1 MHTIIFSI
9 DPGATG
15 AMATI
20 GDGQL
25 LEVIDIP
32 TVGRGKKGKQ
42 EINGSDLAQ
51 RIRLTILENPTA
63 KFRAVIEDVHSMPKQ
78 GVASSFSFGQS
89 FGVAQGVLQALSI
102 PLTRVTPQKWKKHFS
117 LIGSE
122 KDAARGKV
130 IDLFPLAP
138 VTLKKHTGRAD
149 AILIG
154 LWCHQTESF

>member
-1 MHTIIFSI
+1 MNTIIFSI

-25 LEVIDIP
+25 IDVIDIP

-42 EINGSDLAQ
+42 EINGSHLSEV
-51 RIRLTILENPTA
+51 IRLRRSESPGA
-63 KFRAVIEDVHSMPKQ
+63 HFRACIETVGARPGQ
-78 GVASSFSFGQS
+78 GVSSMFSFGQS
-89 FGVAQGVLQALSI
+89 FGVVQGVMQALGI
-102 PLTRVTPQKWKKHFS
+102 PIVRVLPQKWKKHFG
-117 LIGSE
+117 LTGSE

-130 IDLFPLAP
+130 NDLFPLAP

-154 LWCHQTESF
+154 MWCHQTESF